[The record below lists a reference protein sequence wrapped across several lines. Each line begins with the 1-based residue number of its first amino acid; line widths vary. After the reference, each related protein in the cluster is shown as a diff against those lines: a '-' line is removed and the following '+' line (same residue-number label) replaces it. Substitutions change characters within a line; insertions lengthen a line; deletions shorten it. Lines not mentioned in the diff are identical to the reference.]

1 MNIRLAQFTSCLG
14 LSVLLAL
21 GVSGVHAAPAAP
33 KVALTPQEQKFEA
46 QYAAKLA
53 GLQAELTKAL
63 PAIPDARKA
72 ALQQARVAVT
82 KATAEA
88 KKAQESLGKVA
99 TAKALVDHANGK
111 WLGGA
116 AKGIAAAEAALK
128 KAKTDAER
136 TAANQELTK
145 WQANREE
152 GLKALAERQAA
163 LTAAKLEEPKLLATQ
178 QAAQAE
184 LAKAQAAELEATN
197 GMGNWSEP
205 R

>member
-33 KVALTPQEQKFEA
+33 KVTLTPQEQKFEA

-88 KKAQESLGKVA
+88 KKAQE
-99 TAKALVDHANGK
+99 
-111 WLGGA
+111 
-116 AKGIAAAEAALK
+116 
-128 KAKTDAER
+128 
-136 TAANQELTK
+136 
-145 WQANREE
+145 
-152 GLKALAERQAA
+152 
-163 LTAAKLEEPKLLATQ
+163 
-178 QAAQAE
+178 AQIGRAHV
-184 LAKAQAAELEATN
+184 
-197 GMGNWSEP
+197 
-205 R
+205 